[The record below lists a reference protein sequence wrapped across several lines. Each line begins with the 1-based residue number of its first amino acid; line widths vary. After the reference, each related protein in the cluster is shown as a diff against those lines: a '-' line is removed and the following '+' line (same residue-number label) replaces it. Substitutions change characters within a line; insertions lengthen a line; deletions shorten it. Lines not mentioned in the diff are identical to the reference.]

1 MRHKTILAASAAAAA
16 AAVIPGGAAAAS
28 TPDWL
33 TLVNVESDQPSL
45 LPVVCGENDTESAL
59 DPACEG
65 LLGTEQDRAA
75 ADLGE
80 QLPEAPGGYGQSLTN
95 VDLRD
100 FAKWQVCGI
109 AVGATGE
116 GYDCDNSITGARE
129 PVGPGDG
136 YSLVNADTTGAFD
149 WRVCGIT
156 AFEEA
161 GGSC

>member
-1 MRHKTILAASAAAAA
+1 MRHTKILAASAAAAA
-16 AAVIPGGAAAAS
+16 AAVIPSGAAAAS

-33 TLVNVESDQPSL
+33 TLANIESDQPSL
-45 LPVVCGENDTESAL
+45 LPMVCGEDDSGTVL

-80 QLPEAPGGYGQSLTN
+80 QLPDAPGGYGRTLAN

-116 GYDCDNSITGARE
+116 GYDCDNSITGERE
-129 PVGPGDG
+129 PAGPGDA
-136 YSLVNADTTGAFD
+136 YSLVNADTTGSFD
-149 WRVCGIT
+149 WRVCGVS

-161 GGSC
+161 SGSC